1 MTLLTTPNEIETT
14 ICNLIET
21 YKSISLASAW
31 ASANSQAFQ
40 LLLKHSSKIDK

>member
-31 ASANSQAFQ
+31 PLQIH
-40 LLLKHSSKIDK
+40 KHFSYY